1 MDVRNNGVWSALRIV
16 KISLAIW
23 NRLLLLLS
31 CLLEL
36 PKTNNK
42 LPYYIPATDTARTPG
57 TLGGIFNRLIQPNS
71 HLKYTLRKDIRDIA
85 ALTLK
90 HSEIQFEPSW
100 RPTTEMFGNREKK
113 LLMAR
118 NTSAIHYLPRSA
130 GH

>member
-1 MDVRNNGVWSALRIV
+1 MDVINNGVWSALRIV

-23 NRLLLLLS
+23 NNLLLLLS
-31 CLLEL
+31 HLLEL

-42 LPYYIPATDTARTPG
+42 LPHYIPATNTARTPG

-71 HLKYTLRKDIRDIA
+71 HLKYSLRKGIRDMA

-100 RPTTEMFGNREKK
+100 RHTT
-113 LLMAR
+113 
-118 NTSAIHYLPRSA
+118 
-130 GH
+130 